1 MPAIWR
7 ISLILP
13 TSRTEITTVAAKKQS
28 SSLRGV
34 MDFGGFLFSIHAV
47 CRPTNPASLVPPPE
61 PTYHHFNQ
69 RGIPTYK

>member
-47 CRPTNPASLVPPPE
+47 CRCALITVTVLQYVL
-61 PTYHHFNQ
+61 H
-69 RGIPTYK
+69 KVKK

>member
-13 TSRTEITTVAAKKQS
+13 TSRTDITTVAAKEQF

-34 MDFGGFLFSIHAV
+34 MNYGGFIFDLHAV
-47 CRPTNPASLVPPPE
+47 YQSAIITARALQH
-61 PTYHHFNQ
+61 TYVLH
-69 RGIPTYK
+69 KAEK